1 MSKDE
6 NKTSSDIPE
15 LKPDLRAP
23 SPAWQPL
30 TPSGIAAFAHAKIGR
45 LLVVQLI
52 VAALVAWCVLW
63 FLAANWFPVV
73 RQAMSQL
80 PDEGIIQNAQ
90 LSTPHTST
98 LPLAE
103 SRLLTLVIDADGVG
117 TPSVA
122 TDLRVEFHRRN
133 IAFCSLFGC
142 LNFDYPKDSTV
153 QFNRPEL
160 QSRWGAWQTMILW
173 IAGIGVVIWLFL
185 SWFALATAYC
195 PLVRIF
201 AFFKDRQLTLS
212 GSWKLSA
219 AALLPAAL
227 MAGGSIL
234 LYGLGIIDL
243 LRFLLLFSSHIIVG
257 WVYVTI
263 SLLRLPRASDAR
275 PITRNP
281 FDSET
286 PDGPPNPFSS

>member
-6 NKTSSDIPE
+6 NKASSDILE
-15 LKPDLRAP
+15 SKPGLRAFP
-23 SPAWQPL
+23 QAWQPI
-30 TPSGIAAFAHAKIGR
+30 TPTGVAAFAGATIGR
-45 LLVVQLI
+45 LLFVQLI

-63 FLAANWFPVV
+63 FLTANFFSIV
-73 RQAMSQL
+73 REAIAQL
-80 PDEGIIQNAQ
+80 PDEGIIQNQQ

-103 SRLLTLVIDADGVG
+103 SRFLTLVVDADGIG

-122 TDLRVEFHRRN
+122 TDLKVEFHRRN

-142 LNFDYPKDSTV
+142 LNFDYPKGSTV

-173 IAGIGVVIWLFL
+173 ITGIGVVVWLFL

-195 PLVRIF
+195 LFVRIF
-201 AFFKDRQLTLS
+201 AFFKDRQVSLL
-212 GSWKLSA
+212 GSWKLCA

-243 LRFLLLFSSHIIVG
+243 LRFLLLFNSHIIVG
-257 WVYVTI
+257 WVYVML
-263 SLLRLPRASDAR
+263 SLLRLPRASDTR

-281 FDSET
+281 FDSEK
-286 PDGPPNPFSS
+286 PAGPSNPFSS

>member
-1 MSKDE
+1 M
-6 NKTSSDIPE
+6 
-15 LKPDLRAP
+15 
-23 SPAWQPL
+23 
-30 TPSGIAAFAHAKIGR
+30 AAFASARIGR
-45 LLVVQLI
+45 LLILQLVV
-52 VAALVAWCVLW
+52 ASLVAWCVLW
-63 FLAANWFPVV
+63 FLMANWFPIV
-73 RQAMSQL
+73 REAIAQL
-80 PDEGIIQNAQ
+80 PDEGIIQNQQ

-98 LPLAE
+98 IPLAE
-103 SRLLTLVIDADGVG
+103 SRLLTLAIDADGIG
-117 TPSVA
+117 TPRAA
-122 TDLRVEFHRRN
+122 TDLTVEFHRRN

>member
-15 LKPDLRAP
+15 SKPGLRAF
-23 SPAWQPL
+23 SPAWQPI
-30 TPSGIAAFAHAKIGR
+30 TPSGVAAFAHAKIGR
-45 LLVVQLI
+45 LLIAQFI
-52 VAALVAWCVLW
+52 IAALVAWCVLW
-63 FLAANWFPVV
+63 FLTVNWFPIV
-73 RQAMSQL
+73 REAIAQL
-80 PDEGIIQNAQ
+80 PDEGIIQNQQ
-90 LSTPHTST
+90 LSTPHPST

-103 SRLLTLVIDADGVG
+103 SRFLALVVDVDGIG
-117 TPSVA
+117 TPSSA
-122 TDLRVEFHRRN
+122 TGLRVEFHRRN

-160 QSRWGAWQTMILW
+160 QSRWGAWQSMILW
-173 IAGIGVVIWLFL
+173 IAGIGVIVWLFL
-185 SWFALATAYC
+185 SWVALATAYC
-195 PLVRIF
+195 PFVRIF
-201 AFFKDRQLTLS
+201 VFFKDRQLTLL
-212 GSWKLSA
+212 GSWKLCA

-243 LRFLLLFSSHIIVG
+243 LRFLLLFNFHIIVG
-257 WVYVTI
+257 WVYVI
-263 SLLRLPRASDAR
+263 MSSLKLPQASDAN

-281 FDSET
+281 FDSEK
-286 PDGPPNPFSS
+286 PAGPSNPFSS